1 MACNGV
7 CKINWV
13 ITSIY
18 LKIALKVML
27 CNAKVDAM
35 NMAIKMIV
43 EKLRR
48 KEISIDFV
56 PPNNDKVID
65 NAKTRIKKRNIMPI
79 RESAIWNRYIKLAA
93 KLDLIDLIKP

>member
-7 CKINWV
+7 CKINWA

-18 LKIALKVML
+18 LKIALKVVL

-35 NMAIKMIV
+35 NMAIKIMV
-43 EKLRR
+43 EKLIR
-48 KEISIDFV
+48 KEISVEFS

-65 NAKTRIKKRNIMPI
+65 SVKTRIKKRNIMPI
-79 RESAIWNRYIKLAA
+79 RASAIWNRYIKLAA
-93 KLDLIDLIKP
+93 KLDLIDLIKL

>member
-7 CKINWV
+7 CKINWA

-18 LKIALKVML
+18 LKIALKVVL

-35 NMAIKMIV
+35 NIAIKIMV
-43 EKLRR
+43 EKLIR
-48 KEISIDFV
+48 KEISVDFA

-65 NAKTRIKKRNIMPI
+65 IAKTRIKKRNIMPI
-79 RESAIWNRYIKLAA
+79 RASAIWNRYIKLAA

>member
-7 CKINWV
+7 CKINWA

-18 LKIALKVML
+18 LKIALKVVL

-35 NMAIKMIV
+35 NMAIKIMV
-43 EKLRR
+43 EKLIR
-48 KEISIDFV
+48 KEISVDFA

-65 NAKTRIKKRNIMPI
+65 SVKTRIKKRNIMPI
-79 RESAIWNRYIKLAA
+79 RASAIWNRYIKLAA

>member
-7 CKINWV
+7 CKINWA

-18 LKIALKVML
+18 LKIALKVVL

-35 NMAIKMIV
+35 NIAIKIMV
-43 EKLRR
+43 EKLIR
-48 KEISIDFV
+48 KEISVDFS

-65 NAKTRIKKRNIMPI
+65 SVKTRIKKRNIIPI
-79 RESAIWNRYIKLAA
+79 RASAIWNRYIKLAA

>member
-7 CKINWV
+7 CKINWA

-18 LKIALKVML
+18 LKIALKVVL

-35 NMAIKMIV
+35 NIAIKIMV
-43 EKLRR
+43 EKLIR
-48 KEISIDFV
+48 KEISVDFA
-56 PPNNDKVID
+56 PPNKDKVID
-65 NAKTRIKKRNIMPI
+65 SVKTRIKKRNIMPI
-79 RESAIWNRYIKLAA
+79 RASAIWNRYIKLAA

>member
-35 NMAIKMIV
+35 NMAIKMMV

-48 KEISIDFV
+48 KEISVDFA

-65 NAKTRIKKRNIMPI
+65 TAKTRIKKRNIMPI
-79 RESAIWNRYIKLAA
+79 RASAIWNRYIKLAA

>member
-35 NMAIKMIV
+35 NMAIKMMV

-48 KEISIDFV
+48 KEISVDFA
-56 PPNNDKVID
+56 PPNNDKTID
-65 NAKTRIKKRNIMPI
+65 TAKTRIKKRNIMPI
-79 RESAIWNRYIKLAA
+79 RASAIWNRYIKLAA

>member
-35 NMAIKMIV
+35 NMAIKMMV

-48 KEISIDFV
+48 KEISVDFA

-65 NAKTRIKKRNIMPI
+65 TTKTRIKKRNIIPI
-79 RESAIWNRYIKLAA
+79 RASAIWNRYIKLAA

>member
-7 CKINWV
+7 CKINWA

-18 LKIALKVML
+18 LKIALKVVL

-35 NMAIKMIV
+35 NMAIKIMV
-43 EKLRR
+43 EKLIR
-48 KEISIDFV
+48 KEISVDFS

-65 NAKTRIKKRNIMPI
+65 SVKTRIKKRNIMPI
-79 RESAIWNRYIKLAA
+79 RASAIWNRYIKLAA

>member
-18 LKIALKVML
+18 LKIDLKVML

-35 NMAIKMIV
+35 NMAIKMMV

-48 KEISIDFV
+48 KEISVDFA

-65 NAKTRIKKRNIMPI
+65 TTKTRIKKRNIIPI
-79 RESAIWNRYIKLAA
+79 RASAIWNRYIKLAA